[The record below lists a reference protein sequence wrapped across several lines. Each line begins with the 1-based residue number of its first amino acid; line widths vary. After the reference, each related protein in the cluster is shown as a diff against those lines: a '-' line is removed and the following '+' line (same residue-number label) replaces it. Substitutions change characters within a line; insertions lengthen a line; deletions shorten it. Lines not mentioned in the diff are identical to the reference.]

1 MNMYPYAT
9 ELVDGGIATLP
20 DGRTLRLV
28 ISDDDDYTIHDDG
41 DWYGQIVHVSKCRQ
55 DHIHGY
61 YRRPDSF
68 DGAARKMY
76 VNRTIYWWQPPADV
90 KDPAMIRTLCDSVR
104 DTLIY
109 GYQNVGVE
117 LCEGNDAYGHPIV
130 VADWFH
136 MGIEWHKL
144 VDTDK
149 ASVVADVIAGI
160 DTLAVPE

>member
-1 MNMYPYAT
+1 MNMYRYAT

-76 VNRTIYWWQPPADV
+76 VDRTIYWWQPPSDV
-90 KDPAMIRTLCDSVR
+90 KDQAEIVRLRDSVR
-104 DTLIY
+104 DTLTY
-109 GYQNVGVE
+109 GFQCVTVQ
-117 LCEGNDAYGHPIV
+117 LCDGRDYYGQPIV
-130 VADWFH
+130 ADATSI
-136 MGIEWHKL
+136 GGVEWHKMD
-144 VDTDK
+144 DTDK
-149 ASVVADVIAGI
+149 RDIVADVMDHFG
-160 DTLAVPE
+160 LLGVPA

>member
-1 MNMYPYAT
+1 MYRYAT

-68 DGAARKMY
+68 DGAARKIY
-76 VNRTIYWWQPPADV
+76 ADHTIYWWQPPADV
-90 KDPAMIRTLCDSVR
+90 KDPAVIRALRDSVR

-117 LCEGNDAYGHPIV
+117 LCEGTDSYGDPIV

-144 VDTDK
+144 DDTDK
-149 ASVVADVIAGI
+149 ANVVADVIAGI
-160 DTLAVPE
+160 DTLAVPA

>member
-1 MNMYPYAT
+1 MNMYRYAF

-41 DWYGQIVHVSKCRQ
+41 DWYGQIVHVSECRQ
-55 DHIHGY
+55 DDIHGY

-68 DGAARKMY
+68 DGAARKIY
-76 VNRTIYWWQPPADV
+76 AGRTIYWWQPPADV
-90 KDPAMIRTLCDSVR
+90 KDPAQIRTLRDSVR
-104 DTLIY
+104 HTLIY

-130 VADWFH
+130 VEDVFH

-144 VDTDK
+144 NESDRVDLVSDIMNALELLT
-149 ASVVADVIAGI
+149 VA
-160 DTLAVPE
+160 P